1 MITDTKQKKDQLQDE
16 DRTHDAEEE
25 CLDEIGD
32 ESFPASDP
40 PALGGGSAG
49 GPKRTGQTKP

>member
-1 MITDTKQKKDQLQDE
+1 MIGETKQRKEQLQDQE
-16 DRTHDAEEE
+16 QVHEKEEQ

-49 GPKRTGQTKP
+49 APKRTGQTKP